1 MSRAPP
7 PLTARRG
14 MAYIETIH
22 EPEACPARS
31 SEWPHA
37 SMSISREEQR

>member
-1 MSRAPP
+1 
-7 PLTARRG
+7 

-31 SEWPHA
+31 PAWPHA
-37 SMSISREEQR
+37 SMSISQEEHQ